1 MLRHKYAKTV
11 LLLGILVGA
20 ILTYSI
26 SQEPKPRV
34 IFEGE
39 TTYYIPGKNK
49 RCDWIA
55 YVTDDVTN
63 ESGSYSEVH
72 IGVPAAQKGGSIR
85 AILQVHDDTAML
97 SYTLSNLEQ
106 TLPVVMTASLK
117 GLSYPVQEIRF
128 RWMKSTLLTVPLFS
142 DKERCLNRN
151 KGDEK

>member
-1 MLRHKYAKTV
+1 MLRHKYTKLV

-26 SQEPKPRV
+26 SQEPKPKV
-34 IFEGE
+34 IFKGA
-39 TTYYIPGKNK
+39 TTYYIPGKNN

-63 ESGSYSEVH
+63 DSGSFSEVH
-72 IGVPAAQKGGSIR
+72 IGVPSAQKAGSIR

-106 TLPVVMTASLK
+106 TLPVVMTASLR

-128 RWMKSTLLTVPLFS
+128 RWMKSTILTVPLFME
-142 DKERCLNRN
+142 KERCLNRN

>member
-1 MLRHKYAKTV
+1 MLRHKYTKLV

-26 SQEPKPRV
+26 SQEPKPKV
-34 IFEGE
+34 IFKGA
-39 TTYYIPGKNK
+39 TTYYIPGKNN

-63 ESGSYSEVH
+63 DSGSFSEVH
-72 IGVPAAQKGGSIR
+72 IGVPSAQKAGSIR

-117 GLSYPVQEIRF
+117 DLSYPVQEIRF
-128 RWMKSTLLTVPLFS
+128 RWMKSTLLTVPLFIS
-142 DKERCLNRN
+142 KERCLNRN
-151 KGDEK
+151 KEEEK